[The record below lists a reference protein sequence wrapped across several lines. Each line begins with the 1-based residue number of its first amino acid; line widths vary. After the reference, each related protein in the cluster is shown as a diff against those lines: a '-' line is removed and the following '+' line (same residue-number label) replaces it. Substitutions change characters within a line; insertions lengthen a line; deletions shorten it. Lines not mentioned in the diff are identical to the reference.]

1 MRRLAIKNRQ
11 WILELQGKA
20 TKIKK
25 DHAFKTTSENY
36 NRLGQSCN

>member
-25 DHAFKTTSENY
+25 TMHLKPRAKIIIV
-36 NRLGQSCN
+36 